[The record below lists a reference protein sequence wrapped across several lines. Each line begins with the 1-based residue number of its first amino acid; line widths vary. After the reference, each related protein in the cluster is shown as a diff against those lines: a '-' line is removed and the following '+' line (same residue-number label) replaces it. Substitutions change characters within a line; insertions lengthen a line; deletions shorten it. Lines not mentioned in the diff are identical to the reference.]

1 MHESPALAYPV
12 GGRTKTMTLT
22 AEDVEAVTAA
32 LARYRAARDE
42 LDRAADAEIAKLAA
56 RAAARRTERRR

>member
-1 MHESPALAYPV
+1 
-12 GGRTKTMTLT
+12 MTL
-22 AEDVEAVTAA
+22 AAGDVEEVAAA

-42 LDRAADAEIAKLAA
+42 LDQAADAEIVNLAA